1 MDGGSG
7 LNIMYAETLD
17 TMGVDRARIRPT
29 GAPFHGIMLGKQA
42 MPLGQI
48 DLPITFRGPSNYR
61 MKTLIFEEV
70 GFHRTYHAIL
80 GRPCY
85 AKFMAIPNYTYLK
98 LKMPSPGGVITVSTS
113 FQCAYECEVECC
125 DHAIAIIASRE
136 LVALRQEV
144 AEEAPDPKW
153 STGSFEPVEGSKEV
167 LVDPKSA
174 EGKTVRIGTT
184 LSSK

>member
-17 TMGVDRARIRPT
+17 TMGIGRARIRPT
-29 GAPFHGIMLGKQA
+29 GAPFHGIVPRKLA

-48 DLPITFRGPSNYR
+48 KLPVTFGGLSNYR
-61 MKTLIFEEV
+61 TEALTFEVV
-70 GFHRTYHAIL
+70 GFHGTYHAIL

-85 AKFMAIPNYTYLK
+85 VKFMAIPNYTYLK
-98 LKMPSPGGVITVSTS
+98 LKMPGLGGVITVGTS
-113 FQCAYECEVECC
+113 FQRAYECKVECC
-125 DHAIAIIASRE
+125 DHSAAIAASEE
-136 LVALRQEV
+136 LADIRKEV
-144 AEEAPDPKW
+144 TKEAPDPKR
-153 STGSFEPVEGSKEV
+153 STRSFEPAEGSKEV
-167 LVDPKSA
+167 LIDPRSA